1 MKNITLSADE
11 ELIEQARAQ
20 ARSRKTT
27 LNHLFREWLKD
38 VADSERRAQEIDSLL
53 NRLEKVDAGG
63 SFSREIMNER

>member
-27 LNHLFREWLKD
+27 LNHLFREWLQE
-38 VADSERRAQEIDSLL
+38 VADSDRRTREVSALL
-53 NRLEKVDAGG
+53 DRLEKVDSGG
-63 SFSREIMNER
+63 RFSREEMNER